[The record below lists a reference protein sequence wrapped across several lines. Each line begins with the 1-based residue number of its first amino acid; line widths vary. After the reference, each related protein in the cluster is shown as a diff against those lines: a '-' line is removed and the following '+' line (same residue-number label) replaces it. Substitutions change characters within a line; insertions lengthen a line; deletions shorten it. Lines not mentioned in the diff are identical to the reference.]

1 MKELFDAIRAGD
13 TARVAALLD
22 ADPSLAGARDDSGV
36 PALAV
41 ARYSGKSD
49 IAQLLLERGAPLDLF
64 LAAMFGNADRL
75 RELVAA
81 DPQGVKAYSADGWTA
96 LHLAAF
102 FNQPDAARALLD
114 AGVDVNARSTNQM
127 NNMAL
132 HAAAAG
138 RATSV
143 ARMLLE
149 NGANVNARQHG
160 GWTAL
165 HAAAQSGNAE
175 LARILIAAGAD
186 TGARADNQQSP
197 MDLALTSGHQEM
209 AELLETFEAG
219 R

>member
-13 TARVAALLD
+13 SGRVSALLD

-36 PALAV
+36 PALAA
-41 ARYSGKSD
+41 ARYNGKSD
-49 IAQLLLERGAPLDLF
+49 IAQLLLERGAPLDVF
-64 LAAMFGNADRL
+64 VAAMFGNVDRL
-75 RELVAA
+75 RDLIAV
-81 DPQGVKAYSADGWTA
+81 DPQAVKTHSSDGWTA

-102 FNQPDAARALLD
+102 FDQPDAARALID
-114 AGVDVNARSTNQM
+114 AGADVNARSTNQM
-127 NNMAL
+127 SNTAL

-138 RATSV
+138 RATTV

-149 NGANVNARQHG
+149 SGASANARQHG

-165 HAAAQSGNAE
+165 HSAAQSGNAE

-186 TGARADNQQSP
+186 IGVRAENQQSP